1 MQQFN
6 DFLRTYIGSAFTF
19 IASVCS
25 IVSLGLMFIG
35 DKNSVI
41 IALTTLVLGL
51 MVIVVRI
58 LVGINR
64 IIHVDSAE
72 DYKRISSLY
81 VYESANGVNS
91 TFEVFRTIQCKRMF
105 LSSIPYNFK
114 WTGSII
120 PKISSLA
127 QEISP
132 LVQSN
137 SKNEWDTLL
146 IKFSSPLRYNQCA
159 VVNVKT
165 ENDDSDGTAKPW
177 ISSRLDSPIEMMSY
191 RVLLSY
197 KPDGYNKPAYFERKK
212 IDTQIDGDYEHVDS
226 VPFNSNHKSYIYTVV
241 NPEAGYI
248 YRLRWEK

>member
-6 DFLRTYIGSAFTF
+6 DFLKTYIGSAFTF

-25 IVSLGLMFIG
+25 IVSLGLLFIE

-41 IALTTLVLGL
+41 IALITLIFGL
-51 MVIVVRI
+51 VVIIARI

-64 IIHVDSAE
+64 IIKVDSAE

-91 TFEVFRTIQCKRMF
+91 TFEVFRTIQCKRLF

-114 WTGSII
+114 WTGSIP
-120 PKISSLA
+120 PKISSLSQA
-127 QEISP
+127 ISP
-132 LVQSN
+132 LTVSS
-137 SKNEWDTLL
+137 SKNEWDTLQ
-146 IKFSSPLRYNQCA
+146 IKFPSPLRYNQCA

-197 KPDGYNKPAYFERKK
+197 KNNDYNTPAHFERKK
-212 IDTQIDGDYEHVDS
+212 IDTQIDGDYEHIDS
-226 VPFNSNHKSYIYTVV
+226 VSFNCNHKSYFYTIV
-241 NPEAGYI
+241 NPEVGYI

>member
-19 IASVCS
+19 IASCCS
-25 IVSLGLMFIG
+25 IVSLVLMFVG
-35 DKNSVI
+35 DKDSVI
-41 IALTTLVLGL
+41 IALIALLLGL
-51 MVIVVRI
+51 VIIIARI
-58 LVGINR
+58 LIGINR
-64 IIHVDSAE
+64 VINVDSTE

-81 VYESANGVNS
+81 VYESADGVNS
-91 TFEVFRTIQCKRMF
+91 TFEVFRTIQCKRLF
-105 LSSIPYNFK
+105 LSSISYNFK
-114 WTGSII
+114 WTGSTT

-127 QEISP
+127 QIISP
-132 LVQSN
+132 LRVSDN
-137 SKNEWDTLL
+137 KNEWDTLQ
-146 IKFSSPLRYNQCA
+146 IRFPSPLRYNQCA

-197 KPDGYNKPAYFERKK
+197 KSDKYNTPAYFERKK
-212 IDTQIDGDYEHVDS
+212 IDTQIDGDYEHIDS
-226 VPFNSNHKSYIYTVV
+226 VPFNSNHKSYIYTIV

-248 YRLRWEK
+248 YRLRWDK

>member
-127 QEISP
+127 QDISP

-146 IKFSSPLRYNQCA
+146 IKFPSPLRYNQCA

>member
-19 IASVCS
+19 IASFCS
-25 IVSLGLMFIG
+25 IVSLVMMFMG

-41 IALTTLVLGL
+41 IALITLVLGL
-51 MVIVVRI
+51 MVIIVRI
-58 LVGINR
+58 LIGINQ
-64 IIHVDSAE
+64 IVQVDSTE

-81 VYESANGVNS
+81 VYESANGINS

-114 WTGSII
+114 WTGSTT
-120 PKISSLA
+120 PKISSIT

-132 LVQSN
+132 LTQSN
-137 SKNEWDTLL
+137 SKNEWDTLQ
-146 IKFSSPLRYNQCA
+146 IKFHSPLRYNQCA
-159 VVNVKT
+159 VVNIKT

-197 KPDGYNKPAYFERKK
+197 KPDGYNTPAHFERKE
-212 IDTQIDGDYEHVDS
+212 IDTQIDGDYEHIDS
-226 VPFNSNHKSYIYTVV
+226 VPFNSNHKSYIYTFA

>member
-41 IALTTLVLGL
+41 IALTTLVFGL

-146 IKFSSPLRYNQCA
+146 IKFPSPLRYNQCA

>member
-226 VPFNSNHKSYIYTVV
+226 VPFNSNHKSYIFTVV